1 MSFAPNKAKERI
13 LALKA
18 AGYTSGNIAAMCGVT
33 LSAVEGVLYRA
44 KVKEAMSVMRGAKR
58 AEQTP
63 SVPLKKIARKET
75 KSEKF
80 LNLIAEG
87 KSITQAMLGAGV
99 GYAYVPA
106 VLSRARKMADQRI
119 AALVPARPY
128 GRASSH
134 KDDILNS
141 LCEGY
146 STKQVAAKFS
156 ITYSTVYNIKAQA
169 KKDGD
174 PRFSD
179 QRLKIDAE
187 KRKLELALQELDK
200 KLKELS

>member
-13 LALKA
+13 LKLKA
-18 AGYTSGNIAAMCGVT
+18 SGLDNYTVANLCGVT
-33 LSAVEGVLYRA
+33 PGAVNGVVYRA
-44 KVKEAMSVMRGAKR
+44 RVKEAMSVMRGAKR
-58 AEQTP
+58 AEQA
-63 SVPLKKIARKET
+63 SIAPPKEVTRKET

-87 KSITQAMLGAGV
+87 KSITEAMLGAGV

-119 AALVPARPY
+119 AALTPARPY

-146 STKQVAAKFS
+146 SPKQVAAKFF
-156 ITYSTVYNIKAQA
+156 ITDSTVYNIKARA

-174 PRFSD
+174 PRFFD
-179 QRLKIDAE
+179 QRLKIAGE
-187 KRKLELALQELDK
+187 KKKLELAIQELNK